1 MASINFWQ
9 KISSIGQTAE
19 MQPDEIR
26 SIHLVNRMIFI
37 GAVVTFGV
45 APLIWLQGNMLGVW
59 SQIVTGCLLV
69 IGFLFSVYR
78 QYNAAMVYIL
88 LIFMGNL
95 TLASLLTP
103 EILVEFF
110 LIPLSIAASAVLKSN
125 RIAIIMFL
133 ACLLNYLLIEHYND
147 EIPKQVEM
155 SDNLI
160 DVTYAIDATIIF
172 TLTFTL
178 FIVLRK
184 TNQAFFRRIIEQKER
199 IEQQNHEITESINY
213 AKRIQMAILPP
224 PELAKKYLPQSFM
237 LYKPKDI
244 VAGDFYFLEPVGD
257 LVVFAAADCTGH
269 GVPGAMVSV
278 ICNNALNRS
287 VREFKLKKPED
298 ILNKTR
304 EIVIAEFEK
313 SVQDVQDGMDISLCT
328 YNPQTRELWWAGANN
343 PLWIIR
349 KGSEEIEELK
359 PDKQPIAVYSA
370 IQPFTGHSIQMHE
383 GDTIYVFTDG
393 YQDQFGG
400 ERGKK
405 YRPAQLRETLVS
417 LSKKDITQQKEIL
430 NQDFEDWKGDYE
442 QVDDVCLLG
451 VRF

>member
-1 MASINFWQ
+1 M
-9 KISSIGQTAE
+9 K
-19 MQPDEIR
+19 PDEIR

-37 GAVVTFGV
+37 GTVVTFGV

-59 SQIVTGCLLV
+59 SQITTGFLLI
-69 IGFLFSVYR
+69 IGFLFSVYKL
-78 QYNAAMVYIL
+78 YNAAMVYIL

-125 RIAIIMFL
+125 RIAIIMFS

-147 EIPKQVEM
+147 EIPKMVEM
-155 SDNLI
+155 SDSL
-160 DVTYAIDATIIF
+160 IDATYIIDAALIF
-172 TLTFTL
+172 ALTFTL

-184 TNQAFFRRIIEQKER
+184 TNAAFARRIISQKER
-199 IEQQNHEITESINY
+199 IERQNHEITESINY

-224 PELAKKYLPQSFM
+224 AKLAIKYLPQSFM

-244 VAGDFYFLEPVGD
+244 VAGDFYFMEPTGD
-257 LVVFAAADCTGH
+257 FVVFAAADCTGH

-278 ICNNALNRS
+278 VCNNALNRS
-287 VREFKLKKPED
+287 VREFKLKRPED
-298 ILNKTR
+298 ILDKTR

-313 SVQDVQDGMDISLCT
+313 SVQDVQDGMDISLCS
-328 YNPQTRELWWAGANN
+328 YNTKTKELLWAGANN

-349 KGSEEIEELK
+349 KGSDEIEEIK
-359 PDKQPIAVYSA
+359 PDKQPIAVYAA
-370 IQPFTGHSIQMHE
+370 IKPFTGHSVQMHE

-405 YRPAQLRETLVS
+405 YRPAQLRETLIS
-417 LSKKDITQQKEIL
+417 LSKKHISEQKEFL
-430 NQDFEDWKGDYE
+430 NQDFENWKGDYE
-442 QVDDVCLLG
+442 QVDDVCVLG
-451 VRF
+451 VKF